1 MDLDILCLLCFFGPG
16 GRYLSLLATWEGGKV
31 WFDFAFLLKQAPLTY
46 LVYNSRYHCCVLT
59 GMMMVLK
66 ERHKWATAYF
76 L

>member
-46 LVYNSRYHCCVLT
+46 LVYNSR
-59 GMMMVLK
+59 
-66 ERHKWATAYF
+66 
-76 L
+76 